1 MHRDN
6 TVEMASAELLVWRTR
21 TLNALLVIVVIAAT
35 PVVAFVL
42 HEAVHNPEQWPAA
55 LLYLAMYFFIGALAT
70 LRRLDVHLRAWGLLL
85 LGYAAGVLAFA
96 RGGLAGDG
104 RIYLLALP
112 VLALILI
119 GVRSGLAMAALS
131 LLTFAAFTVAA
142 YQGWMASWLVRQD
155 NTLLL
160 MDWVIGGIA
169 FALALVVLVATQ
181 WYFSRFQEAIIA
193 AKARLYDEANRLRA
207 FNENIVQSME
217 EGVLL
222 EDATGHIIFANP
234 KIARLLNHT
243 PEELAGRHWTA
254 LVAPEHR
261 AEVEEKAAGLPHSA
275 TDRYETA
282 LLRRHDQ
289 RVPVITSSRALF
301 DNGRFAGVLS
311 VFTDITERKGAEEAL
326 LETES
331 MARALLNATMDAAF
345 LMDTQGIVLASN
357 ETTARRLGKS
367 VDALLGSCIYDLL
380 PPDVAQVRR
389 AMAEESVR
397 SGTPVR
403 LEDER
408 QGMYLDN
415 SIYPVFNAQGRVT
428 RLAVYSRDITAHK
441 RAEQQAMRAER
452 LAAMGYM
459 AAALAHEINN
469 PLQAMRSNLE
479 LALDFD
485 LESDEHRVYLDVIR
499 QEIER
504 LAGLARRM
512 LELGRPVTDTWYPVS
527 MAHLVQRTLTL
538 VDKQLQLD
546 HVEVATDIPTDLP
559 AVFVAP
565 DRIVQVLLNLILNAV
580 AAMPDGG
587 HVWITG
593 HITERNMV
601 ALTVTDDGPPLP
613 ADHMEHIFDPFFT
626 SKPDGTG
633 LGLSISHDIV
643 QQYGGTMRVEN
654 LAGGRGVAFTV
665 MLPVARP
672 QVSQETIS

>member
-1 MHRDN
+1 
-6 TVEMASAELLVWRTR
+6 MAVDIASTELLAWRTR
-21 TLNALLVIVVIAAT
+21 MLNTLLVVVVVAAGPVIA
-35 PVVAFVL
+35 FVIR
-42 HEAVHNPEQWPAA
+42 EAALNPGQWPAA
-55 LLYLAMYFFIGALAT
+55 LLYLLIYFFVIALAA
-70 LRRLDVHLRAWGLLL
+70 LRRLGLHLRAWGLLL

-131 LLTFAAFTVAA
+131 LLTFAAFTVTAH
-142 YQGWMASWLVRQD
+142 QGWMASWLVRQD

-169 FALALVVLVATQ
+169 FALALIVLVATQ
-181 WYFSRFQEAIIA
+181 WHFSRFQETIIA

-222 EDATGHIIFANP
+222 EDVTGHIIFANP
-234 KIARLLNHT
+234 RIARLLDYT

-254 LVAPEHR
+254 IVAPEYR
-261 AEVEEKAAGLPHSA
+261 AEVEEKTTGLPQSA
-275 TDRYETA
+275 ANRYEA
-282 LLRRHDQ
+282 VLLSRHDQ
-289 RVPVITSSRALF
+289 RVPVIISSRALF

-331 MARALLNATMDAAF
+331 MARALLNATTDAAF

-389 AMAEESVR
+389 VKAEESAR
-397 SGTPVR
+397 SGKSVR
-403 LEDER
+403 FEDER

-428 RLAVYSRDITAHK
+428 RLAFYSRDVTAHK
-441 RAEQQAMRAER
+441 RAEQQAIRAER
-452 LAAMGYM
+452 LAAVGRL

-469 PLQAMRSNLE
+469 PLQAIRSNLE
-479 LALDFD
+479 LVLDFD
-485 LESDEHRVYLDVIR
+485 LDSNERREYLDVIR
-499 QEIER
+499 QELER

-512 LELGRPVTDTWYPVS
+512 LDLGRPVTDTWYPVS
-527 MAHLVQRTLTL
+527 ITHLVQRTLTL
-538 VDKQLQLD
+538 LRKQLQLD
-546 HVEVATDIPTDLP
+546 SVEVITDLP
-559 AVFVAP
+559 ADLPSVFVAS
-565 DRIVQVLLNLILNAV
+565 DQIVQVLLNLILNAIE
-580 AAMPDGG
+580 AMPDGG
-587 HVWITG
+587 RLWIAG
-593 HITERNMV
+593 QATEGNMV
-601 ALTVTDDGPPLP
+601 ALTLTDDGPFLP
-613 ADHMEHIFDPFFT
+613 ADHIEHIFDPFFT
-626 SKPDGTG
+626 GRPDGTG

-643 QQYGGTMRVEN
+643 QQHGGTIRVEN
-654 LAGGRGVAFTV
+654 LADGHGVTLTV
-665 MLPVARP
+665 TLPAARLNVP
-672 QVSQETIS
+672 QETIA

>member
-6 TVEMASAELLVWRTR
+6 IVDMASAELLVWRTR

-35 PVVAFVL
+35 PVIAFVL

-70 LRRLDVHLRAWGLLL
+70 LRHLDVHLRAWGLLL

-131 LLTFAAFTVAA
+131 LLTFAAFTVTAH
-142 YQGWMASWLVRQD
+142 QGWMASWLVRQD

-234 KIARLLNHT
+234 KIARLLDYT
-243 PEELAGRHWTA
+243 PEDLAGRHWTA
-254 LVAPEHR
+254 IVDPEYR
-261 AEVEEKAAGLPHSA
+261 AEVKERAAGLPQSA
-275 TDRYETA
+275 ANRYETV
-282 LLRRHDQ
+282 LLNRHGQ
-289 RVPVITSSRALF
+289 RVPVIISSRALF
-301 DNGRFAGVLS
+301 DNGRSVGVLS
-311 VFTDITERKGAEEAL
+311 VVTDITERKRAEEAL

-367 VDALLGSCIYDLL
+367 VDALLGCCVYDLL

-415 SIYPVFNAQGRVT
+415 SIYPVFNAQGRGT
-428 RLAVYSRDITAHK
+428 RLAVYSRDVTAHK

-485 LESDEHRVYLDVIR
+485 LESGEHRAYLDVIR
-499 QEIER
+499 QEIDR

-559 AVFVAP
+559 SVFVAP

-593 HITERNMV
+593 RTTERNMV
-601 ALTVTDDGPPLP
+601 ALTLTDDGPPLP
-613 ADHMEHIFDPFFT
+613 ADHLEHIFDPFFT
-626 SKPDGTG
+626 SRPDGTG

-654 LAGGRGVAFTV
+654 LADGHGVAFTV

-672 QVSQETIS
+672 KVSQETVS